1 MRRRPLSTEIDRE
14 FLIDRALGDRSAS
27 VRLAG
32 LRAYAESLEVR
43 PHARS
48 RLEGLVLDRSA
59 KVASSAAF
67 WLGHTGGDPRTVI
80 REHVGSG
87 ARLPAA
93 TLGLLGTVG
102 KSGDVDALLQA
113 ANTSVGWTKWT
124 ALTAAARL
132 APDTALPLIEAIA
145 LGDDTGEARRA
156 VRTLAMLDHGIEFGR
171 LMQWAAK
178 PEEFVARNFF
188 VLAHKQAPW
197 RASAIM
203 LKLALHGAPIESLDP
218 HFELISRRSARNW
231 LPNAQERLQLRS
243 MLDRLPVD
251 RSPELLRLRWVLDC
265 SS

>member
-1 MRRRPLSTEIDRE
+1 M
-14 FLIDRALGDRSAS
+14 
-27 VRLAG
+27 
-32 LRAYAESLEVR
+32 
-43 PHARS
+43 
-48 RLEGLVLDRSA
+48 DRSA

-218 HFELISRRSARNW
+218 HFELISRRSARSW